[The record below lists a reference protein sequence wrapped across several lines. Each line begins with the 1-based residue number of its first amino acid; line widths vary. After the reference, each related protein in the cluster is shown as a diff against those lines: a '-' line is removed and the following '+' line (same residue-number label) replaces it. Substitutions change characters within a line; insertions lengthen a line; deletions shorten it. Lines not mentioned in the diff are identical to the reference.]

1 MSTSTADKKPAEPE
15 NKWLSEKFWME
26 ATHEQVLQCLAE
38 GADPNAIVPCFDEQ
52 TLNIAISRKCDRSRF
67 DETVLNIAISLMPK
81 ESVQALI
88 DAGADVNGLPGY
100 RAPLF
105 VAVCD
110 PDLSEMVRVL
120 IAAKV
125 DVNATDRHGD
135 APIHI
140 AADAG
145 PGSEETLGIL
155 IDAGANIHACTRYGQ
170 VRPLHLAARQCSAIP
185 VALLLKHGAD
195 PHALDSDGRT
205 PLHWVGNGPPYGE
218 QEMLAAINALLDVGC
233 DIEAL
238 DNNGASP
245 LRAAVASL
253 DGNRALALL
262 AADANIEAQAANGST
277 VLHTIARQGNMG
289 RSGVR
294 MLRILL
300 DHDADPSARNKNGHT
315 PLDLAENHPF
325 RNEESVD
332 MLHEASARKT
342 VQDRQATNPP
352 RQDRC

>member
-1 MSTSTADKKPAEPE
+1 MSTSMIDEKPAVPA
-15 NKWLSEKFWME
+15 SE
-26 ATHEQVLQCLAE
+26 ATTVELWRWTTIEFWDVATHADVLQYLSA
-38 GADPNAIVPCFDEQ
+38 GADPNAIADH
-52 TLNIAISRKCDRSRF
+52 L
-67 DETVLNIAISLMPK
+67 DETVLNLAIGRQAK
-81 ESVQALI
+81 ESVQALL
-88 DAGADVNGLPGY
+88 DAGADVNGLPGI

-105 VAVCD
+105 VAACV
-110 PDLSEMVRVL
+110 PGLSETVRVL
-120 IAAKV
+120 IAAKA
-125 DVNATDRHGD
+125 DVNATNARGETP
-135 APIHI
+135 AHI

-185 VALLLKHGAD
+185 VALLLKHGAN

-205 PLHWVGNGPPYGE
+205 PLHWVGVGSLYEE
-218 QEMLAAINALLDVGC
+218 QDMLTAINALLDAGC

-245 LRAAVASL
+245 LRVAGFNLAA
-253 DGNRALALL
+253 NRALALL
-262 AADANIEAQAANGST
+262 ATGANIEAQAADGST
-277 VLHTIARQGNMG
+277 VLHTVVGQGDMG

-300 DHDADPSARNKNGHT
+300 DHDADPNARNKNGHT
-315 PLDLAENHPF
+315 PLGLAENHPF

-332 MLHEASARKT
+332 ILHESSARKT
-342 VQDRQATNPP
+342 AQDRQATNPP